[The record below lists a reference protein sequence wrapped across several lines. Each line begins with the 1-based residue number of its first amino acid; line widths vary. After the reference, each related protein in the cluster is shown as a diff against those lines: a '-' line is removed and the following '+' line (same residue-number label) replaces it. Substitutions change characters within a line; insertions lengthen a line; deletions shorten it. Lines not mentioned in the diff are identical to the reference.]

1 MRNGKLKM
9 LRIAMTYPRDN
20 APGIGL
26 HAYYYSMYSDYE
38 EMILTIKRDGV
49 MPDNREGVRVIEI
62 EAENIQLG
70 KYNDRVRKKSSLLY
84 QENLGAIY
92 FS

>member
-38 EMILTIKRDGV
+38 EKIGRASC
-49 MPDNREGVRVIEI
+49 RERV
-62 EAENIQLG
+62 
-70 KYNDRVRKKSSLLY
+70 
-84 QENLGAIY
+84 
-92 FS
+92 